1 MLSSS
6 NAPGAPT
13 WIDLGSNDTDAS
25 SAFYTDLFGWTARS
39 AGPDSGGYIFFELD
53 GRMVGGLGPN
63 MEPGSKGAWTPY
75 FGTADV
81 ETTSKSVEMA
91 GGTVRMPAMD
101 VMTFGR
107 MAQYT
112 DPTGAE
118 FAVWQPLEHSGFQ
131 VVDVPGSVSWV
142 ELQTHDGP
150 VAIAFYEAVLGWTVT
165 PNPIGPDMVY
175 NVVSLPGSAPT
186 GFAGIMADTQ
196 FPAVLWNPN
205 FEVADCDATVARATG
220 RGASTLMGPETMPG
234 IGRMAQLT
242 DPLGARFSV
251 IATEAPAQQG

>member
-13 WIDLGSNDTDAS
+13 WLDLGSNDVDAS

-39 AGPDSGGYIFFELD
+39 AGPDTGGYVFLEL
-53 GRMVGGLGPN
+53 GGKMIAGLGPV
-63 MEPGSKGAWTPY
+63 MEPGAEGAWTPY

-81 ETTSKSVEMA
+81 ETTTKSVEMA

-101 VMTFGR
+101 VMTEGR
-107 MAQYT
+107 LAQYT
-112 DPTGAE
+112 DPTGAK

-150 VAIAFYEAVLGWTVT
+150 VAIAFYESVLGWTIT
-165 PNPIGPDMVY
+165 PNPIGEGMVY
-175 NVVSLPGSAPT
+175 NVASLPGSAAT
-186 GFAGIMADTQ
+186 GFAGLMADTQ
-196 FPAVLWNPN
+196 FPAVLWNPY
-205 FEVADCDATVARATG
+205 FEVADCDATFAKATAK
-220 RGASTLMGPETMPG
+220 GATALMGPETMPG
-234 IGRMAQLT
+234 VGRMAQLT
-242 DPLGARFSV
+242 DPLGARFSI